1 MWPWRRGNNIHNF
14 AFLKE
19 KPDGSFRFIL
29 NLKNLNENINK
40 IYFKMSILK
49 LVTPLTYFTKIEL
62 KDAYY
67 TIQCLLA
74 IRNISDLQITK
85 IYTNSH
91 TYLMAIAMGPE
102 NSPKY

>member
-49 LVTPLTYFTKIEL
+49 LVTRLH
-62 KDAYY
+62 
-67 TIQCLLA
+67 
-74 IRNISDLQITK
+74 ISQKLNWRTCTTQ
-85 IYTNSH
+85 YSV
-91 TYLMAIAMGPE
+91 
-102 NSPKY
+102 S